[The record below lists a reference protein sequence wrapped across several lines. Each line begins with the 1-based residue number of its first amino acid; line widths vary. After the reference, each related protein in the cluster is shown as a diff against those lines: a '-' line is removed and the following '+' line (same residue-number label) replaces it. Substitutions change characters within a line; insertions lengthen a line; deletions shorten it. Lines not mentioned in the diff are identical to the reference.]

1 MIKNIPKYILDN
13 LRKNNIDFH
22 EAKIIDSGRNSSSW
36 KLLNKNKNY
45 FLKIY
50 MTKDE
55 RDSAGKEISFLN
67 LLVDAKFTNVPKPIL
82 YSVEDKWSLL
92 SWIEGEEIHNPNL
105 DDWIKLIDFISDIQ
119 RIKSSNLISKIGN
132 ASEACFNIEEHSVL
146 IHSRVVRILK
156 IMQLQKI
163 NVEIIN
169 WIIKYL
175 LEPLDVF
182 IKSLEHKHLKGITN
196 KKIISQSDVG
206 FHNILKKN
214 NKLFFFDFE
223 YAGWDD
229 PYKLYS
235 DLVIQPENILNYKEA
250 VFIIT
255 KLSKL
260 VDTYFDEKIFRK
272 YIFLYSIKWSIIIMN
287 QFLKNECNNFERDA
301 IFKKAKAYLDKVQS
315 IWDL

>member
-1 MIKNIPKYILDN
+1 MIENIPKHILHD
-13 LRKNNIDFH
+13 LRKNNIDFYG
-22 EAKIIDSGRNSSSW
+22 AKIIDSGRNSISW
-36 KLLNKNKNY
+36 KLLNKNKYY

-50 MTKDE
+50 KTKDE

-67 LLVDAKFTNVPKPIL
+67 LLADAKFTNVPKPIL
-82 YSVEDKWSLL
+82 YSVENKWSLL
-92 SWIEGEEIHNPNL
+92 SWIEGEEINNPNL

-119 RIKSSNLISKIGN
+119 RIKSSNLILNIGN
-132 ASEACFNIEEHSVL
+132 ASEACFHIEEHSFL
-146 IHSRVVRILK
+146 IHSRAVRLIKEMHLE
-156 IMQLQKI
+156 KI
-163 NVEIIN
+163 NDEIIN

-175 LEPLDVF
+175 LEPLDLF
-182 IKSLEHKHLKGITN
+182 IKSLENKTLKCYTN

-223 YAGWDD
+223 FSGWDD

-250 VFIIT
+250 IFILT

-260 VDTYFDEKIFRK
+260 IHRDFDEKIFRK

-287 QFLKNECNNFERDA
+287 QLIKNQFNNFERDK

-315 IWDL
+315 IWNL